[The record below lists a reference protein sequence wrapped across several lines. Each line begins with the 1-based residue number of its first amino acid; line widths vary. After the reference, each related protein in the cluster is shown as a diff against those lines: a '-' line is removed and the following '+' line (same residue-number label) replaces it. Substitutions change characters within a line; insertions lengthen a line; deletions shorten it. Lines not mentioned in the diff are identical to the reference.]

1 MPRGR
6 KKKNFE
12 DKIATIGDYVS
23 PKVEGEEVPPEE
35 EVKEEVPPTEAPP
48 KEVPP
53 VEKLKELTP
62 EELKEKIVK
71 LISEV
76 GSRGLTEEEKIK
88 FIEDFKFWNGAL
100 FELLDIG
107 NNLKTIAGRT
117 SFTLTPGQALLA
129 YFGGTAVLLV
139 LLRPDLQAKIFKMKP
154 KAETKPPEKPIEKT
168 PTKIVEEGEKIT
180 KIPKEAPKPKI

>member
-23 PKVEGEEVPPEE
+23 PKVQGEEVPPEE

-48 KEVPP
+48 EEAPP

-88 FIEDFKFWNGAL
+88 FIEDFKFFNGVL
-100 FELLDIG
+100 FELLDIS
-107 NNLKTIAGRT
+107 NNLKGILSKAHP
-117 SFTLTPGQALLA
+117 TLTPGQALLV
-129 YFGGTAVLLV
+129 YFVVTGGLIVV
-139 LLRPDLQAKIFKMKP
+139 LRPDLQAKLFKKKP
-154 KAETKPPEKPIEKT
+154 EVKPVEKEEVKEEKPPE
-168 PTKIVEEGEKIT
+168 EEIT
-180 KIPKEAPKPKI
+180 KIPKEAPKPKL

>member
-1 MPRGR
+1 MA
-6 KKKNFE
+6 KKKKSIENR
-12 DKIATIGDYVS
+12 IAQIGNYVS

-35 EVKEEVPPTEAPP
+35 EVKEEIPSTEIPP

-53 VEKLKELTP
+53 TEKLKELTP

-88 FIEDFKFWNGAL
+88 FIEDFKFWNSAL

-117 SFTLTPGQALLA
+117 SFTLTPGQALLV
-129 YFGGTAVLLV
+129 YLGGTAILLV
-139 LLRPDLQAKIFKMKP
+139 LLRSDLQAKIFKTKP
-154 KAETKPPEKPIEKT
+154 KTETKPPEKPIEEA
-168 PTKIVEEGEKIT
+168 PTKIVEGEEIT